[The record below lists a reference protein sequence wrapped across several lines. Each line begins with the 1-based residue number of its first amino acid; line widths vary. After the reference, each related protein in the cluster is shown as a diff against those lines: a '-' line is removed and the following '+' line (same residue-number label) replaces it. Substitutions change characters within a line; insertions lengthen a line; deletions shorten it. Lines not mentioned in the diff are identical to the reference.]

1 MAGVYVFSR
10 QFGFVYA
17 NPKVPKRPQPAPA
30 VSLQPVTF
38 NFIVN
43 STIEAGR
50 TPAQHHRMNRKEE
63 VLQDVVIKFAGDSG
77 DGMQLT
83 GSQFTNNTALMGI
96 DLATFPD
103 FPAEIRAP
111 QGTLPGV
118 SGYQLRFSSDQ
129 VFTPG
134 DECDVL
140 VAMNAAALKANLKGL
155 KKGGKIIANTDGFDT
170 KNLRLANYPES
181 VNPLEDD
188 SLANYTVIKMD
199 VTKMTREA
207 LKDFTMGT
215 KEKDRAK
222 NMFVLGFLY
231 WMYNRNMESTLQFFK
246 DKFGKK
252 PEIFESN
259 VKVLQAGYHFG
270 DTTETFTTTYRVEKA
285 KMPAGVYR
293 SVMGNQA
300 LAYGL
305 IAAARKSGL
314 PLFLGSY
321 PITPASDILH
331 ELSRHKS
338 FGVRTFQAEDE
349 IAAITSAIGAAY
361 GGALGVTTTSGPGMA
376 LKAEAMG
383 LAAMLEIPLLICNIQ
398 RGGPSTG
405 LPTKTEQSD
414 LLQAYYGRNG
424 ECPMPVVSASTPSDC
439 FDAVYE
445 AVRIA
450 VQHMTPVIFLSDGY
464 IANGA
469 EPWKFPKSAD
479 LAPIE
484 VKFKTELGPEETT
497 FQPYLRD
504 EKLVRPWAIPG
515 TPGLEHRVGG
525 LEKQNITGNVSYD
538 PENHQLMVKIREEKV
553 ARIADHIAPQ
563 TLDSGPEKGDMLVL
577 GWGSTYGAIKSAA
590 AELQKEGYAVSHAH
604 LRHLRPFP
612 ANLGEILRS
621 FKHVLIPEINN
632 GQLIRIIR
640 DQYLVNAVGYNK
652 VMGVPITRTEL
663 VMKIRELLG
672 SNN

>member
-1 MAGVYVFSR
+1 M
-10 QFGFVYA
+10 
-17 NPKVPKRPQPAPA
+17 N
-30 VSLQPVTF
+30 
-38 NFIVN
+38 
-43 STIEAGR
+43 
-50 TPAQHHRMNRKEE
+50 NRKEE
-63 VLQDVVIKFAGDSG
+63 ILQDVVIKFAGDSG

-118 SGYQLRFSSDQ
+118 SGYQLRFSSDK

-140 VAMNAAALKANLKGL
+140 VAMNAAALKSNLKVL
-155 KKGGKIIANTDGFDT
+155 KKGGKIIANTEGFDT
-170 KNLRLANYPES
+170 KNLRLANYPEG
-181 VNPLEDD
+181 VNPLEDNSLD
-188 SLANYTVIKMD
+188 SYDVIKMD

-207 LKDFTMGT
+207 LKEITMGT

-231 WMYNRNMESTLQFFK
+231 WMYNRDMDSTIQFLK

-259 VKVLQAGYHFG
+259 VKALQAGYNFG

-285 KMPAGVYR
+285 RMAPGVYR
-293 SVMGNQA
+293 SIMGNQA

-305 IAAARKSGL
+305 IAASQKSGL

-331 ELSRHKS
+331 ELSRHKA

-349 IAAITSAIGAAY
+349 IAGITSAIGAAY

-383 LAAMLEIPLLICNIQ
+383 LAVILEIPLIICDIQ

-424 ECPMPVVSASTPSDC
+424 ECPMPVISASTPSDC
-439 FDAVYE
+439 FDAIYE
-445 AVRIA
+445 AVRIS

-469 EPWKFPKSAD
+469 EPWRFPKAAD
-479 LAPIE
+479 LQPIE
-484 VKFKTELGPEETT
+484 VKFKTELGHGEEK

-504 EKLVRPWAIPG
+504 DKLVRPWAVPG
-515 TPGLEHRVGG
+515 TPGLEHRIGG

-553 ARIADHIAPQ
+553 AKIADHIPPQ
-563 TLDSGPEKGDMLVL
+563 KLDSGSESGDLLIL
-577 GWGSTYGAIKSAA
+577 GWGSTYGAIKSAVG
-590 AELQKEGYAVSHAH
+590 ELQHEGYKVAHAH

-612 ANLGEILRS
+612 SNLGEILRN
-621 FKHVLIPEINN
+621 FRQVLIPEINN
-632 GQLIRIIR
+632 GQLIKIIR
-640 DQYLVNAVGYNK
+640 DQFLIDAKGYHK
-652 VMGVPITRTEL
+652 IMGVPITKTEL
-663 VMKIRELLG
+663 VMKMREMLG